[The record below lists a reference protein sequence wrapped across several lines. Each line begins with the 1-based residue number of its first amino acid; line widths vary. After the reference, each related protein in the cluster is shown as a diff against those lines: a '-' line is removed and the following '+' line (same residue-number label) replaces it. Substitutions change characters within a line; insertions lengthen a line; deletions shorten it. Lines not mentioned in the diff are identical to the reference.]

1 MMFES
6 PDLRVRHKQQLLGG
20 ELREPRQLGL
30 GALAGHGVGVGA
42 VGLADAA
49 IVRDVLPLAVLPVQL
64 KIENEP
70 RSLHLWIMNMPSMG
84 WTVHERP
91 RPAHP
96 PARAPRTRHTGQ

>member
-6 PDLRVRHKQQLLGG
+6 PDLRVGHKQQLLGG

-42 VGLADAA
+42 VSLADPA

-64 KIENEP
+64 KIN
-70 RSLHLWIMNMPSMG
+70 L
-84 WTVHERP
+84 VHYIC
-91 RPAHP
+91 
-96 PARAPRTRHTGQ
+96 G